1 MDNSYSNSNNGGSV
15 NSQDSLWQMKLA
27 AAGSNSG
34 GGNSVPGTG
43 GTPDHHHRS
52 GVGGGQYGY
61 DPLTHGGYGAVD
73 DYAPYPH
80 ITSAPGDMDYQQ
92 RPPGGNVIPQ
102 RQDYGSDPY
111 AAVHK
116 PKKRMDQHIGKSET
130 FVGVICQ
137 EIFYRMWHEQYN
149 FTFVT
154 KYSGIF

>member
-1 MDNSYSNSNNGGSV
+1 MAYMDNSYSNSNNGGSV

-80 ITSAPGDMDYQQ
+80 ITSAPSDMDYQQ
-92 RPPGGNVIPQ
+92 RPPGGNVMPQ

-116 PKKRMDQHIGKSET
+116 PKKRMDQHIGKSEILLMS
-130 FVGVICQ
+130 VV
-137 EIFYRMWHEQYN
+137 RN
-149 FTFVT
+149 F
-154 KYSGIF
+154 IQ